1 VSAEDFVLKPL
12 TFMPKIPQSIQTLF
26 NDHQT
31 RLTAA
36 SSASGVVGLSLELD
50 QISATFLSKAIQT
63 LVRPKYMAD
72 ANAGSTT
79 EEKISKLADS
89 VARLVKQVRPLAPN
103 DAFYG
108 AFIVGS
114 VAAAQDVF
122 LSIFGLTMPS

>member
-1 VSAEDFVLKPL
+1 
-12 TFMPKIPQSIQTLF
+12 MPTIAQSIQTLF
-26 NDHQT
+26 NDHKT
-31 RLTAA
+31 RITAV
-36 SSASGVVGLSLELD
+36 SNASGVVGLSLELD
-50 QISATFLSKAIQT
+50 QISASYLTKSIQT

-72 ANAGSTT
+72 ANAGTTT

-89 VARLVKQVRPLAPN
+89 VARLVKQIRPLAPN

-108 AFIVGS
+108 AFTAGS